1 VRLKASMANDQ
12 EAESKVGVEEEE
24 EEEEK
29 WVKHYSSYHQILL
42 VGDGDFSFS
51 LSLAQSFGSAS
62 NILASSLDSYGLSL
76 SLSLTICCVL
86 VVCIYVFVSMYNLCM
101 CICMLFLVK
110 DVSFLGELVF
120 FGYRASIEENNF
132 HLGWD
137 SGSLSVFFFLLFFL
151 VY

>member
-1 VRLKASMANDQ
+1 MANDQ

-76 SLSLTICCVL
+76 FLSHTICCVL

-110 DVSFLGELVF
+110 DVSFLGEL
-120 FGYRASIEENNF
+120 G
-132 HLGWD
+132 
-137 SGSLSVFFFLLFFL
+137 FFFFFFFFEKGK
-151 VY
+151 V